1 MLTKTASELQR
12 NMSSVHDLCVS
23 TGEPVYITHN
33 GKTDLVVM
41 DARAFEERDSL
52 QRAVYEREIRL
63 QQSIMRGWQQA
74 QEGQLKPLSQIRK
87 EQGMQ

>member
-12 NMSSVHDLCVS
+12 NISSIYELCAS

-33 GKTDLVVM
+33 GEANLVVM
-41 DARAFEERDSL
+41 DARTFEERDTL

-74 QEGQLKPLSQIRK
+74 QEGRLKPLSQVR
-87 EQGMQ
+87 EERG